1 MSNANLFVIFAPSG
15 AGKTSLVKAV
25 VDSTNDIQVSVSHTT
40 RAQRP
45 GEINGVHYHFIQ
57 QSEFSQLSQEGDFLE
72 QAKVFSNSYGT
83 SQTWV
88 EQALNNGTDVILEID
103 WQGAQQVRKLLPCI
117 SICILPPS
125 IETLRSRLNARGQDQ
140 ADIIEERMKEALDEI
155 SHYNEADYIIIN
167 DDFDTA
173 KRELKSIVVASR
185 KRTAL
190 QAIRHQKLLAELFN
204 EQKHG

>member
-1 MSNANLFVIFAPSG
+1 MSKANLFVIFAPSG

-25 VDSTNDIQVSVSHTT
+25 VESTNDIQVSVSHTT
-40 RAQRP
+40 REQRP
-45 GEINGVHYHFIQ
+45 GEVNGVHYHFVQ
-57 QSEFSQLSQEGDFLE
+57 KHDFSQLAKEGDFLE
-72 QAKVFSNSYGT
+72 QATVFGNSYGT

-88 EQALNNGTDVILEID
+88 EQSLENGSDVILEID

-140 ADIIEERMKEALDEI
+140 DEIIEGRMKEALEEI

-185 KRTAL
+185 KRTVL
-190 QAIRHQKLLAELFN
+190 QTIRHQKLLEELLR
-204 EQKHG
+204 E

>member
-1 MSNANLFVIFAPSG
+1 MSKANLFVIFAPSG

-40 RAQRP
+40 RDQRP
-45 GEINGVHYHFIQ
+45 GEIDGVHYHFAKQ
-57 QSEFSQLSQEGDFLE
+57 ATFNELSDSGDFLE
-72 QAKVFSNSYGT
+72 QANVFGNAYGT

-88 EQALNNGTDVILEID
+88 EQALDNGTDVILEID

-117 SICILPPS
+117 NICILPPS
-125 IETLRSRLNARGQDQ
+125 IDTLRSRLNTRGQDNEQ
-140 ADIIEERMKEALDEI
+140 VIDSRMKKALDEI
-155 SHYNEADYIIIN
+155 SHYNEADYLIIN

-190 QAIRHQKLLAELFN
+190 QAIRYHKLLEELLN
-204 EQKHG
+204 K

>member
-1 MSNANLFVIFAPSG
+1 MSKANLFVIFAPSG

-45 GEINGVHYHFIQ
+45 GEIEGVHYHFAKQ
-57 QSEFSQLSQEGDFLE
+57 ATFNELSDSGDFLE
-72 QAKVFSNSYGT
+72 QASVFGNAYGT

-117 SICILPPS
+117 NICILPPS
-125 IETLRSRLNARGQDQ
+125 IDTLRSRLNTRGQDNEQ
-140 ADIIEERMKEALDEI
+140 VIDGRMKEALDEI
-155 SHYNEADYIIIN
+155 SHYNEADYLIIN

-190 QAIRHQKLLAELFN
+190 QAIRHHKLLEELLN
-204 EQKHG
+204 K